1 MLYSI
6 FSQTVTPPPVAAV
19 SMVTAVETLTTLGVF
34 PIIAVGAVLALATL
48 IYKRFRK

>member
-1 MLYSI
+1 MFL
-6 FSQTVTPPPVAAV
+6 FSLLGQTVTPPTVDITGAV
-19 SMVTAVETLTTLGVF
+19 DTLTTLGIF